1 MQRAGTPLGST
12 EGCICRPARAPP
24 PSWKGRGELLTRML
38 GSLSECLARAM
49 ASSVT
54 LVSPLAWIS
63 RTAIWGQGQVT
74 QGEGQHRREG
84 GGELAGRGSGAT
96 TSSAHIPKEKM
107 STAVP
112 SATSANRENE
122 SGPAG
127 RMRGAGRR
135 RALLDSPPYSGGKK
149 CRFRGSSRSARM
161 GLRRS
166 SGSATG
172 SVGDERTGR
181 LHGPP
186 SPRGPTHHWRRCG
199 ATLRRPEGR
208 KSGVNAVGR
217 WASSALGSRRSP
229 SPALLPCP
237 APPRPAPPAP
247 EPILMRPLCC
257 MKIVSLVRFPW
268 MMGGLQACRK
278 LRAR

>member
-1 MQRAGTPLGST
+1 MQRAGTPLSST
-12 EGCICRPARAPP
+12 EGRICRPAQSTSPA
-24 PSWKGRGELLTRML
+24 SGKGQGELLTRML

-74 QGEGQHRREG
+74 PRGGTAQARWWGRASWERPWGYYLQCTHPEGENVH
-84 GGELAGRGSGAT
+84 SGAIGNLCKQGDRVR
-96 TSSAHIPKEKM
+96 AGG
-107 STAVP
+107 AD
-112 SATSANRENE
+112 
-122 SGPAG
+122 AG

-135 RALLDSPPYSGGKK
+135 RVLLDSPPYSGGKK

-172 SVGDERTGR
+172 SAGDERTGR

-186 SPRGPTHHWRRCG
+186 SPRVPTHHWRRCG
-199 ATLRRPEGR
+199 ATLRRPDGR
-208 KSGVNAVGR
+208 KSGRHRGG
-217 WASSALGSRRSP
+217 ALGILCPRFPKVP

-237 APPRPAPPAP
+237 ALPAPPRPHQS
-247 EPILMRPLCC
+247 R
-257 MKIVSLVRFPW
+257 S
-268 MMGGLQACRK
+268 
-278 LRAR
+278 

>member
-1 MQRAGTPLGST
+1 
-12 EGCICRPARAPP
+12 
-24 PSWKGRGELLTRML
+24 ML

-63 RTAIWGQGQVT
+63 STAIWGQGQVR
-74 QGEGQHRREG
+74 QREG
-84 GGELAGRGSGAT
+84 TTQVRWWGEVAARPGGHGAS

-112 SATSANRENE
+112 LAASERERATQGETGQAQRR
-122 SGPAG
+122 G
-127 RMRGAGRR
+127 RGA
-135 RALLDSPPYSGGKK
+135 LWDSPLYSGGKK

-166 SGSATG
+166 TGSATG
-172 SVGDERTGR
+172 SVGHEPTDPSPR
-181 LHGPP
+181 PP
-186 SPRGPTHHWRRCG
+186 SPSTPTHHWRRCG
-199 ATLRRPEGR
+199 ATLHGHKGERAD
-208 KSGVNAVGR
+208 VNAMGCRV
-217 WASSALGSRRSP
+217 SSALGSRRSP
-229 SPALLPCP
+229 
-237 APPRPAPPAP
+237 APPPTEPHPSAP

-257 MKIVSLVRFPW
+257 MKMVSLVRFPW

-278 LRAR
+278 LRARGGQRWRSRVRECGGAAGRGGGGQAHALT